1 MRKLYFVRHG
11 QSEMNLARR
20 FAGVINTPL
29 TPEGKKQAK
38 IAGKKAKRLGIDYVV
53 SSPLSRAHETAKII
67 AKEINYPEA
76 KIELNPL
83 LAERSYGA
91 MEGQLFSPDID
102 MDGVAD
108 IETTDSLLYRA
119 EEAVASLQKID
130 ADNVL
135 IVSHG
140 SIGRAIRH
148 HLLED
153 FPYSGPERLPNGKII
168 QWI

>member
-1 MRKLYFVRHG
+1 MKKLYFVRHG
-11 QSEMNLARR
+11 QSEMNLAGR
-20 FAGVINTPL
+20 FAGTLNTLL

-38 IAGKKAKRLGIDYVV
+38 IAGKKAKKLNIDLII

-67 AKEINYPEA
+67 AKEINYPEG

-83 LAERSYGA
+83 LAERNYGV

-108 IETTDSLLYRA
+108 IEATDNLLTRA
-119 EEAVASLQKID
+119 SEAVASLQQIE
-130 ADNVL
+130 ADSVL
-135 IVSHG
+135 VVSHG

-153 FPYSGPERLPNGKII
+153 FPYRGVERLPNAEIVR
-168 QWI
+168 WI